1 MDNGCFIPKRI
12 RVGYQYRNDT
22 YSGKLAYVIYY
33 DEKNKIRKEPSW
45 NSWRD
50 ANIEPQEFD
59 NEPMEGFVLNKKTGD
74 YSNWY
79 HRQAYIRVF
88 DPRGFEIEIT
98 VNNLLYILEN
108 CDSIK
113 GKGLIGRFCY
123 GYIGKDLALLPE
135 CSQSYKESMKYTE
148 TLYEKKKISKDE
160 LIEGKTY
167 ILKGNKK
174 VIYLG
179 YKPKFSHYDYRREGV
194 DGSFCGYKHYYV
206 YIEDLKN
213 WADDNAYHYFKT
225 EDNFNPIDVSNE
237 EYEYSQVLKEINQKA
252 MFTGKVICFYTEKE
266 IKDILKRCE
275 NGFYCPTTR
284 EQAEYFYKKKTN
296 DVAIYNHKTIWKT
309 EEIEVKPKE
318 IVRYHD
324 IYYIGNFV
332 NGNLISKEERI
343 RLV

>member
-1 MDNGCFIPKRI
+1 MNEGCFIPKKI
-12 RVGYQYRNDT
+12 KVGYQNRNDT

-33 DEKNKIRKEPSW
+33 DEKGNLRKEPSW
-45 NSWRD
+45 QNWRD
-50 ANIEPQEFD
+50 KTIESNEFN
-59 NEPMEGFVLNKKTGD
+59 NELIEGFVLNKKTGD
-74 YSNWY
+74 YTDWF

-123 GYIGKDLALLPE
+123 GWIGKDLVLLPE
-135 CSQSYKESMKYTE
+135 QSKSYQESAKYTE
-148 TLYEKKKISKDE
+148 QVYGVKKIKKDE
-160 LIEGKTY
+160 LVIGKTY

-179 YKPKFSHYDYRREGV
+179 YKPFFSNYCYNVFDV
-194 DGSFCGYKHYYV
+194 DGNYCGMKHYYV
-206 YIEDLKN
+206 SIEELSKD
-213 WADDNAYHYFKT
+213 WSDNGYHYFYS
-225 EDNFNPIDVSNE
+225 ENNFNPIAVSDE
-237 EYEYSQVLKEINQKA
+237 EYDYSQIMNEINKKSSP
-252 MFTGKVICFYTEKE
+252 TGKFICFYNEKE
-266 IKDILKRCE
+266 IQEILKKCE
-275 NGFYCPTTR
+275 KGFYCYSIR
-284 EQAEYFYKKKTN
+284 EKQEYFYGKKSN
-296 DVAIYNHKTIWKT
+296 SIAIYHHKTIWKT

-324 IYYIGNFV
+324 IYYIGNFI
-332 NGNLISKEERI
+332 NGNLVSKEERI